1 MYCMAVMAV
10 IAICEEKFL
19 IWYLPSPSLAFLTDK
34 GEVEQHLADTVGNAD
49 EQPLEAK
56 HHRVCDMRVY
66 LADKL
71 R

>member
-1 MYCMAVMAV
+1 MGAFRM
-10 IAICEEKFL
+10 FL
-19 IWYLPSPSLAFLTDK
+19 GETGVKLLLLQSVVPILAFLTDK